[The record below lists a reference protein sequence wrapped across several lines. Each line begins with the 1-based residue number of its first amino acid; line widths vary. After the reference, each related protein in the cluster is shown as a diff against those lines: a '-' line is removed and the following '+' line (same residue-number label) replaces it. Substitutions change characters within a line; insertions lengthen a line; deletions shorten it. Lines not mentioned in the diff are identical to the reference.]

1 MRLFGDIIQE
11 YLFREPNNVVSNNG
25 TRLIPEF
32 FKDVNDA
39 YNYLHYDKEKLLQ
52 HRMNLNCTNNQAL
65 KDSVLDYIKYWKSPC
80 SKFKLINVLSD
91 SPSNLC
97 CSFVPCQKFD
107 TIGDG
112 IVQQTDA
119 DESST
124 YVTSVELP
132 MDTQN
137 INNSANVD
145 SNETSTLQENLNYAG
160 PINNNINMNFD
171 SIWSI

>member
-65 KDSVLDYIKYWKSPC
+65 KDSVLDYIKY
-80 SKFKLINVLSD
+80 
-91 SPSNLC
+91 
-97 CSFVPCQKFD
+97 
-107 TIGDG
+107 
-112 IVQQTDA
+112 
-119 DESST
+119 
-124 YVTSVELP
+124 
-132 MDTQN
+132 
-137 INNSANVD
+137 
-145 SNETSTLQENLNYAG
+145 
-160 PINNNINMNFD
+160 
-171 SIWSI
+171 